1 MSAWKRWTGI
11 RTGAGR
17 RAAGKD
23 PNGARRHGGELSRSR
38 ALVVAV
44 LVAGA
49 ALIVM
54 IRLAGVQILGHE
66 RFAARARSQH
76 ERTVPVPALRGEVL
90 ARDSYPLAISI
101 RTESAVVN
109 PEEIRDPD
117 FFAQV
122 VGPVIGRDPAEIAG
136 ELRRRRTAR
145 GRSWRYLRLA
155 RHLRE
160 EERNRLKPLQRTF
173 PIHFVPD
180 ARREYP
186 NGLTGAHVVGAIDA
200 EGNGNAG
207 IEQKL
212 NAELRGEPGEMRVQL
227 GARRDSY
234 LSDVIRP
241 AVPGLNVTLS
251 IDRVIQ
257 YDAER
262 FLAEGIRESGAESGT
277 VVVMDPRNGE
287 VLALANQ
294 PTFDPRRETPT
305 REEAAARHTNIAV
318 QIPCEPGSV
327 MKMITVTM
335 GIDTGL
341 FTPESVIY
349 CENGAFPRPGRRAI
363 HDVHRYGNLDVSGV
377 LIKSS
382 NIGVAKISLA
392 AGPARLYEY
401 LKKFGI
407 GEKTGIELPAESRGI
422 LRPQACRDAR
432 DRNCWTPASHEYI
445 AFGHEVSATA
455 VQLARAVAVIA
466 NGGLLVQP
474 HLVIRKARPLPDGRE
489 VPVPVEIEPPK
500 RVLRAETAFTIRR
513 IMERVVLEGTGK
525 AAAIPGYSSGGKTG
539 SAEIFE
545 NGRWLDRHNASFI
558 GFAPVA
564 NPRIVVVVTLNRTP
578 KLGGA
583 SAAPVF
589 RKVAESALRVLQV
602 PMDQPETLKEPA
614 PPKEILETPKPQTL
628 LARAEPEPLPEPA
641 AAPAAPVLVGPRVPD
656 FRGKPLAAVLREAAS
671 QGLPVET
678 RGRGLARA
686 QSPPP
691 GAILPPGVPVR
702 IHFGAAP

>member
-1 MSAWKRWTGI
+1 MNAWKRL
-11 RTGAGR
+11 AGM
-17 RAAGKD
+17 AAHLRHGGRM
-23 PNGARRHGGELSRSR
+23 GARRAGTARGGDFSQTR
-38 ALVVAV
+38 AMIVAV
-44 LVAGA
+44 AVAGVA
-49 ALIVM
+49 AIVF
-54 IRLAGVQILGHE
+54 IRLVGVQVLQHNIYAFRAANQFE
-66 RFAARARSQH
+66 RRQDVA
-76 ERTVPVPALRGEVL
+76 PLRGEIL
-90 ARDSYPLAISI
+90 ARDSYPLAISV
-101 RTESAVVN
+101 RAETAVVD
-109 PEEIRDPD
+109 PQEIRDPD

-122 VGPVIGRDPAEIAG
+122 VGQALGKDPGEIAA
-136 ELRRRRTAR
+136 ELVRRKAAGGPSSRNFV
-145 GRSWRYLRLA
+145 LE
-155 RHLRE
+155 RHLTE
-160 EERNRLKPLQRTF
+160 EKRNRLKLLQRTF
-173 PIHFVPD
+173 PIHFKPD
-180 ARREYP
+180 QRREYP
-186 NGLTGAHVVGAIDA
+186 GGMLAAHVVGAINA

-212 NAELRGEPGEMRVQL
+212 NAELRGKDGEMRVHV
-227 GARRDSY
+227 GARAERYS
-234 LSDVIRP
+234 SIVIDP
-241 AVPGLNVTLS
+241 PIPGANVTLS

-257 YDAER
+257 HDAER

-277 VVVMDPRNGE
+277 VVVMDPHDGAI
-287 VLALANQ
+287 LALANV
-294 PTFDPRRETPT
+294 PTFDPRHETPSP
-305 REEAAARHTNIAV
+305 EEAKARHTNIAV

-341 FTPESVIY
+341 FRPDTVIY
-349 CENGAFPRPGRRAI
+349 CENGAFPRPGRRPI

-474 HLVIRKARPLPDGRE
+474 HLVIRKSRPLPDGRE
-489 VPVPVEIEPPK
+489 EPIPVEIEPPK
-500 RVLRAETAFTIRR
+500 RVLRAETAFTIRQ

-525 AAAIPGYSSGGKTG
+525 AAAIPGYSSAGKTG

-545 NGRWLDRHNASFI
+545 NGRWLNRHNSSFI

-564 NPRIVVVVTLNRTP
+564 NPRVVIVVTLNRTP

-589 RKVAESALRVLQV
+589 RRVAETALRVLQV
-602 PMDQPETLKEPA
+602 PMDRPETLHEPDPPKPEPA
-614 PPKEILETPKPQTL
+614 PPTL
-628 LARAEPEPLPEPA
+628 LARIDEEPPQP
-641 AAPAAPVLVGPRVPD
+641 APAAPAPVLLGPKVPD
-656 FRGKPLAAVLREAAS
+656 FRGKPLALVLREAAAL
-671 QGLPVET
+671 GLPLET
-678 RGRGLARA
+678 LGRGLART

-691 GAILPPGVPVR
+691 GAVLPPGTPIQVR
-702 IHFGAAP
+702 FGVGP

>member
-1 MSAWKRWTGI
+1 MSAWR
-11 RTGAGR
+11 RPSGAVR
-17 RAAGKD
+17 RA
-23 PNGARRHGGELSRSR
+23 GARPADRGGELSPSR

-44 LVAGA
+44 VVLGA
-49 ALIVM
+49 AAVVM

-76 ERTVPVPALRGEVL
+76 ERTVPVPALRGEVR
-90 ARDSYPLAISI
+90 ARDSYPLAISV

-109 PEEIRDPD
+109 PEEIRDPQ

-122 VGPVIGRDPAEIAG
+122 VGPAIGRDPDEIAG
-136 ELRRRRTAR
+136 ELQRRKVLR
-145 GRSWRYLRLA
+145 GRSWRYFPLA
-155 RHLRE
+155 RHLSDAQRS
-160 EERNRLKPLQRTF
+160 RLKSLQRTF

-180 ARREYP
+180 ARRHYP
-186 NGLTGAHVVGAIDA
+186 NGTTGAHVVGAIDA

-212 NAELRGEPGEMRVQL
+212 NQELKGEAGEMLVRL

-234 LSDVIRP
+234 SSTVIRP
-241 AVPGLNVTLS
+241 PVPGVNLTLS

-262 FLAEGIRESGAESGT
+262 FLAEGIRDSGAESGT

-287 VLALANQ
+287 ILALANL

-305 REEAAARHTNIAV
+305 PEEAAARHTNIAV

-341 FTPESVIY
+341 FRPESVIY

-363 HDVHRYGNLDVSGV
+363 HDVHRYGHLDVSGV

-422 LRPQACRDAR
+422 LRPQACRGPQ

-489 VPVPVEIEPPK
+489 APLPVHVEPPR
-500 RVLRAETAFTIRR
+500 RVLRAETALIIRR
-513 IMERVVLEGTGK
+513 MMERVVLEGTGK
-525 AAAIPGYSSGGKTG
+525 AAAIPGYSAGGKTG

-578 KLGGA
+578 KLGGV

-602 PMDQPETLKEPA
+602 PMDRPETRKTPP
-614 PPKEILETPKPQTL
+614 PPKEPPRPEDML
-628 LARAEPEPLPEPA
+628 LTRAEPEPEAVPA
-641 AAPAAPVLVGPRVPD
+641 AAAATVLVGPPVPD
-656 FRGKPLAAVLREAAS
+656 FRGKPLAEVLREAAS
-671 QGLPVET
+671 RGLPLET
-678 RGRGLARA
+678 QGRGLARWQFPA
-686 QSPPP
+686 P
-691 GAILPPGVPVR
+691 GAILPPGTPVR
-702 IHFGAAP
+702 VRFGAAP